1 MLAKTITGKTCRE
14 VDIEVIDI
22 PMFRVQRN

>member
-1 MLAKTITGKTCRE
+1 MLAKAIIGKTCRE

-22 PMFRVQRN
+22 SRFRAQRN